1 MVSWYMICYHI
12 KPRELIII
20 KHEIYR
26 TACAETL
33 HPRNRR
39 IIYTTFIIKLI
50 DNQVCNVQIN

>member
-1 MVSWYMICYHI
+1 MICYHI